1 MLERRAVHRTR
12 AQLIQGYMVQLRAPV
27 GIYLVGW
34 FDPAKWD
41 PADSR
46 RDRVPKKTVENLRWH
61 LEQQAATAPEGFR
74 VRAVVMDIAA
84 P

>member
-1 MLERRAVHRTR
+1 
-12 AQLIQGYMVQLRAPV
+12 MVQLRAPV

-46 RDRVPKKTVENLRWH
+46 RDRVPKDTVESSQWQ
-61 LEQQAATAPEGFR
+61 LELQAAAAPEGFR
-74 VRAVVMDIAA
+74 VRAVVMEIAA

>member
-1 MLERRAVHRTR
+1 
-12 AQLIQGYMVQLRAPV
+12 MVRLRAPV

-41 PADSR
+41 PQNGR
-46 RDRVPKKTVENLRWH
+46 RGRVPKETAENVRRQ
-61 LEQQAATAPEGFR
+61 LEQQAAAAPEGFC
-74 VRAVVMDIAA
+74 VRAVVIDIMV